1 MQQILTIEPSAT
13 QRYVLNNTLEA
24 AGFGVVVAED
34 ADAAERALSARL
46 TDLDHAL
53 EGVVLSWPDSPDE
66 GMSRIMAML
75 ELPDHHDLPV
85 MVLNQ
90 AKRSGAR
97 AWVDNRN
104 RARLLEWRHQRNAG
118 EALKRLIGGEPLMS
132 EDNAAND
139 GGLSVLVVDDSPS
152 IRLAFGDLLRLQGY
166 RVEVVA
172 TARDAL
178 EAVGE
183 SVFDIA
189 VVDFYLGEQT
199 GDTLIK
205 QLIDAAGGELACAVL
220 TSNYADH
227 IIQQSLAAGAVACL
241 FKSEPGD
248 LLLARIEGMARLLNG
263 RAHLRDQVAAARSL
277 AHALPHIWLH
287 VDRDAGVIDLSKPAR
302 RFLAIEVDRQLAA
315 GTPLHSLH
323 SSLEGETGKQLAEA
337 IAEGQPVEAGGWE
350 CRALADGTALVNR
363 RDVSA
368 TGGLRASPDL
378 HFSVLLM
385 AIEFTGA
392 GDQPISVA
400 ANQQLVAVLT
410 ERLQQRVIQS
420 DRIEYLGHGLYSI
433 VVAHRSDAA
442 GIVAAK
448 QLMMTVVGI
457 GQGLGKVSLHS
468 HAALVS
474 QERPDPRDAETL
486 KRARDGALKARAA
499 GRNQLC
505 LVDRGVVLN
514 ADSRPAS

>member
-66 GMSRIMAML
+66 GMARVMALL

-97 AWVDNRN
+97 AWVDNRD

-118 EALKRLIGGEPLMS
+118 EALKRLIGGDPLPT
-132 EDNAAND
+132 EDPAAND
-139 GGLSVLVVDDSPS
+139 SGLSVLVVDDSPS

-178 EAVGE
+178 EAVSD

-199 GDTLIK
+199 GDALIR

-248 LLLARIEGMARLLNG
+248 LLLARIEGMARLLGG
-263 RAHLRDQVAAARSL
+263 RTQLRDQVASARAL
-277 AHALPHIWLH
+277 AHALPYIWVH
-287 VDRDAGVIDLSKPAR
+287 VDRSAGLIDLSKPAR
-302 RFLAIEVDRQLAA
+302 RYLAIEVDRPPAVGVPLRTWHSTLDGESGKLLDDAITA
-315 GTPLHSLH
+315 GQT
-323 SSLEGETGKQLAEA
+323 AEA
-337 IAEGQPVEAGGWE
+337 EGWE
-350 CRALADGTALVNR
+350 CRPLADGTALVLR
-363 RDVSA
+363 RDATA
-368 TGGLRASPDL
+368 TGGLRPGRDL
-378 HFSVLLM
+378 NFSLLFM
-385 AIEFTGA
+385 AVEFTTDT
-392 GDQPISVA
+392 DQAISVA
-400 ANQQLVAVLT
+400 ANQNLVDVLT
-410 ERLQQRVIQS
+410 QRLQQRVIQA
-420 DRIEYLGHGLYSI
+420 DRIEYLGRGLYSI
-433 VVAHRSDAA
+433 VVAHRTDAA

-448 QLMMTVVGI
+448 QLIMTVVGI
-457 GQGLGKVSLHS
+457 AQGLGKINLHS
-468 HAALVS
+468 HAALIR
-474 QERPDPRDAETL
+474 QDRPDALDSDSL
-486 KRARDGALKARAA
+486 KRAREGALKARQA
-499 GRNQLC
+499 GRNQLY
-505 LVDRGVVLN
+505 LVDRGIVIN
-514 ADSRPAS
+514 ADSRQP